1 MATVT
6 EWRALLQ
13 SRLAGV
19 VRNAHDVW
27 PKAINPPAA
36 VVRLVS
42 ATYGNDFGG
51 DMTLTF
57 DVILLVCTLTDF
69 ERGSRAL
76 DAYLNPS
83 GPQSVAAALEDG
95 QVRVSGFTDYG
106 IHEVNNVAYMG
117 ARFQV
122 EVFA

>member
-1 MATVT
+1 MATVS

-51 DMTLTF
+51 DSTLIF
-57 DVILLVCTLTDF
+57 DVILLVCQATDF
-69 ERGSRAL
+69 ERDSRSL
-76 DAYLNPS
+76 DAYLNPN
-83 GPQSVAAALEDG
+83 GQKSVVAALEDG
-95 QVRVSGFTDYG
+95 QVRVAGFADYG
-106 IHEVNNVAYMG
+106 IHEANGGQFMG
-117 ARFQV
+117 VRFQV